1 MLLISLTTHTVCRGM
16 TTYDFIVHEQK
27 KLRDKS
33 PAGAI
38 PAAEINTEVVEVE
51 DETTRVVGE
60 GGGEGGSDEEEGELS
75 AEAEA
80 ALKAEQ
86 IEMTAQM
93 SQKIL
98 EQQQQRAMQGDIEG
112 GTYIPDPDPIVDLYN
127 RQQRQLPQGRVMPT
141 NLLNDFI
148 PSRLPRPLDSPDKG
162 GVSSSASSVSSSG
175 SNIEFYADQFAA
187 SHSYSLVDSAAPFP
201 PLTKAR
207 LVQVQGTRLTLNL
220 SRGEGQGQGQGLSSP
235 GGVGSSN
242 AGPKSVLQL
251 EQDSPKNKVSI
262 WTRRPSQNTYTG
274 GGGGGADGL
283 DFSGADGTSSG
294 YREEVKYFTQPM
306 TPPPRPI
313 YHGSR
318 VPANKA
324 VSGLSSPPPI
334 NPFAEATEKSKGL
347 WEGEEEKDISNNTQT
362 VKENL

>member
-1 MLLISLTTHTVCRGM
+1 M

-27 KLRDKS
+27 RQRDKS
-33 PAGAI
+33 PTTGAA
-38 PAAEINTEVVEVE
+38 PAAELNTEVVEAE
-51 DETTRVVGE
+51 DETLR
-60 GGGEGGSDEEEGELS
+60 GGGGGSDEEGELS
-75 AEAEA
+75 PEAEA

-98 EQQQQRAMQGDIEG
+98 EQQQLRAMQGDLEG
-112 GTYIPDPDPIVDLYN
+112 GHYVPDPDPIVDLYN
-127 RQQRQLPQGRVMPT
+127 RQQRQLPQGRAMSN
-141 NLLNDFI
+141 NLMNDYI

-175 SNIEFYADQFAA
+175 RDIEFYADQFAA
-187 SHSYSLVDSAAPFP
+187 SNAYTVVDSADVPFP
-201 PLTKAR
+201 PLTKVR
-207 LVQVQGTRLTLNL
+207 LAQVQVARQTLNS
-220 SRGEGQGQGQGLSSP
+220 SRQGQGQGEWQGQVQGLNSP
-235 GGVGSSN
+235 GGVGNWN

-274 GGGGGADGL
+274 GGGGSDGL
-283 DFSGADGTSSG
+283 EFDGTSSTDK
-294 YREEVKYFTQPM
+294 EEVKYFTQPM

-313 YHGSR
+313 YQGTR

-324 VSGLSSPPPI
+324 GNGLGSPGLSSPIPI
-334 NPFAEATEKSKGL
+334 NPFAGTTDKDKLKGRF
-347 WEGEEEKDISNNTQT
+347 EGEEEKDVSKNTPT
-362 VKENL
+362 VK

>member
-1 MLLISLTTHTVCRGM
+1 MSLILLTTHTVCRGM

-27 KLRDKS
+27 RQRDKS
-33 PAGAI
+33 PTAGAA
-38 PAAEINTEVVEVE
+38 PAAELNTEVVEAE
-51 DETTRVVGE
+51 DETLR
-60 GGGEGGSDEEEGELS
+60 GGGGSDEEDGELS
-75 AEAEA
+75 PEAEA

-98 EQQQQRAMQGDIEG
+98 EQQQLRAMQGDLEG
-112 GTYIPDPDPIVDLYN
+112 GHYVPDPDPIVDLYN
-127 RQQRQLPQGRVMPT
+127 RQQRQLPQGRATPN
-141 NLLNDFI
+141 NLLNDYI

-187 SHSYSLVDSAAPFP
+187 SNAYTVVDSADVPFP
-201 PLTKAR
+201 PLTKVR
-207 LVQVQGTRLTLNL
+207 LAQVQVARQTLNS
-220 SRGEGQGQGQGLSSP
+220 SRQGQGEGQGQGLNSP
-235 GGVGSSN
+235 GGVGSWN

-262 WTRRPSQNTYTG
+262 WTRRPSQNAYSG
-274 GGGGGADGL
+274 GGGTDGL
-283 DFSGADGTSSG
+283 EFDGTSSTDK
-294 YREEVKYFTQPM
+294 EEVKYFTQPM

-313 YHGSR
+313 YQGIR

-324 VSGLSSPPPI
+324 ANGLGSPGLSSPVPI
-334 NPFAEATEKSKGL
+334 NPFADVTDKEKLKGQYV
-347 WEGEEEKDISNNTQT
+347 GEEEKDVTKNTQA
-362 VKENL
+362 VK